1 MAPLELSVT
10 LQIVPPCLFPS
21 MKLGDLPY
29 CHLVSSYPLIFVCF
43 KQMPNGWND
52 LTHFYF
58 FFQITTLS
66 GKISS
71 QKRSLIPV
79 SNITIYFC
87 SERERERKR
96 KREEELE
103 ILMDRMGWDRK
114 RNIFT
119 TDFGMAMF
127 NNNLKTS
134 LNQQMRCQRG
144 HS

>member
-1 MAPLELSVT
+1 
-10 LQIVPPCLFPS
+10 LF
-21 MKLGDLPY
+21 
-29 CHLVSSYPLIFVCF
+29 
-43 KQMPNGWND
+43 
-52 LTHFYF
+52 
-58 FFQITTLS
+58 
-66 GKISS
+66 
-71 QKRSLIPV
+71 R
-79 SNITIYFC
+79 
-87 SERERERKR
+87 ERERERKR